1 MHSVIS
7 WSSYFIAFCTSCFL
21 FFSCSDSEKAN
32 ARVKGERQK
41 PHISCGNDPAKKDSI
56 FNLNEGSKD
65 FQPTI
70 SNAIPNNMNPPKGMV
85 YIPGGEFSM
94 GGMNPV
100 GLSDGGKENMND
112 ARPVHR
118 VYVDGFFMD
127 EHEVTN
133 AQFAEF
139 IKATGYVTIAERKPT
154 KEEFP
159 GAPEQNLVAGSV
171 VFNPPNEKVPLN
183 NFYDWWTFI
192 IGANWI
198 HPQGPNTNIND
209 KGDYPVVH
217 ISWQDAAAYAK
228 WAGKRLPTEAEWEFA
243 ARGGESGK
251 LYTWGNTLKPEG
263 QWMANIF
270 QGDFPYKDAATDG
283 FKGLSP
289 VKKFSPNQYGLYDLA
304 GNVWEWCS
312 DWYRDDYYSTL
323 GSTTLTKNPK
333 GPKDSWDSAEPGVDK
348 KVQRGG
354 SYLCTDQ
361 YCTRYMVGARGKG
374 EISTGTNHIG
384 FRCVQDV
391 VSKK

>member
-56 FNLNEGSKD
+56 FNLNERSKD

-270 QGDFPYKDAATDG
+270 QGDFPYKDAAIDG

-384 FRCVQDV
+384 FRCVKDV